1 MTAGHALSICA
12 DYYIIVPSLLSVG
25 LSFWAVQYALRG
37 LSFMASYTPDYLAGI
52 HACPVAITSPQSEI
66 SDSGPLR

>member
-1 MTAGHALSICA
+1 MVAIHCNLYNVLSA

-37 LSFMASYTPDYLAGI
+37 LSFMASYTPDYLAGDMY
-52 HACPVAITSPQSEI
+52 ARCNYLP
-66 SDSGPLR
+66 

>member
-1 MTAGHALSICA
+1 MSSCA

-37 LSFMASYTPDYLAGI
+37 LSFMASYTPDHLAGDM
-52 HACPVAITSPQSEI
+52 HARWQ
-66 SDSGPLR
+66 